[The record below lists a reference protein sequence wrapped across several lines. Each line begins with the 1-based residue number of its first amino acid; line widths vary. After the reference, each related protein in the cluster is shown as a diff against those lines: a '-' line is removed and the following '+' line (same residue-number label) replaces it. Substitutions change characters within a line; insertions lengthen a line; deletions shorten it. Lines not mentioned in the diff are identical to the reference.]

1 LEFWDDVP
9 GTSWAK
15 DLLTSMDRGDI
26 DGAGAAFF
34 ISQHHW
40 EQQGPDRVRVVEKA
54 RLLFISVDA
63 FASAGRAVADTEEKI
78 AAASKIGF
86 ALAMN
91 QLRTKKGQHVI

>member
-1 LEFWDDVP
+1 
-9 GTSWAK
+9 
-15 DLLTSMDRGDI
+15 
-26 DGAGAAFF
+26 
-34 ISQHHW
+34 
-40 EQQGPDRVRVVEKA
+40 VVEKA